1 MRTCATRTVSCAA
14 AIAAWGLLS
23 GNGVFE
29 VGYLTSRA
37 DIIARVTLVSR
48 SPVDDVG
55 VVAGDVGED
64 SPGATCGHRYQAK
77 VMESIKG
84 RHADFSFFAAVAADF
99 KGYDTEYLVFVY
111 RRDQQKVKQAIID
124 LRDQMTDDELAVQHC
139 RSAGEYYLPM
149 YPQAMVAFG
158 PQDPDGTRWV
168 MPPDRAPVTWCFQ
181 SGDDLGSRLRG
192 RRVVR
197 GESTVTMVEWTG
209 LRDILQETLTAKH
222 RLLMIWRGL
231 SGGFQLPDC

>member
-1 MRTCATRTVSCAA
+1 MSTYAKRVIRCAA
-14 AIAAWGLLS
+14 IIAAWGLLS
-23 GNGVFE
+23 GTVVVE

-48 SPVDDVG
+48 TPVDYFGAVEG
-55 VVAGDVGED
+55 EVGED
-64 SPGATCGHRYQAK
+64 SPGSICGYLYQAQ
-77 VMESIKG
+77 VMEVIKG
-84 RHADFSFFAAVAADF
+84 RKADFSFFSAVAPDF

-111 RRDQQKVKQAIID
+111 KRDQQKVKNAILD
-124 LRDQMTDDELAVQHC
+124 LQDQMTDDERAAQHC

-168 MPPDRAPVTWCFQ
+168 MPLDRAPVVWCFQ
-181 SGDDLGSRLRG
+181 SSDELGSRLRG
-192 RRVVR
+192 RKVVR

-209 LRDILQETLTAKH
+209 LRDILQETLTAEH